1 MKKAILGLSILGIVV
16 FLMTDST
23 RGKGILAEE
32 LDQKYD
38 QFTYIVESD
47 TVSVGV
53 AAYVARFRE
62 KEDYMPLEIGIANKM
77 LDKLT
82 LKRNSFILIDEDGNQ
97 YSLTPVKELLENYH
111 KQESDLQI
119 VHITQISRSLFGGLD
134 QVQSNFQPGRV
145 SDKLVTDKVELPKWY
160 YMIDMLYFPRPATG
174 IKGKKFTFRINT
186 PELAQPIQVRFRV
199 D

>member
-82 LKRNSFILIDEDGNQ
+82 LKRNSFILIDEEGNQ